1 MSKTRHGLCIF
12 VENEFGVIQRVTN
25 LFSARGMN
33 IDTIHTTPI
42 DSVANVSQISI
53 SLMETE
59 KNIELIQKLLMRLLI
74 VHEVHHIEIPMVENQ
89 PYISQIFKVQNE
101 FISQVKKV
109 LEQYEVICFNIYSN
123 PKIHCIT
130 GTQKVVSAL
139 TKHLSE
145 IQSFVVVK
153 EYSVF

>member
-74 VHEVHHIEIPMVENQ
+74 VHEVHHIEIPIVENQ
-89 PYISQIFKVQNE
+89 PYISQVFKVQNE

-109 LEQYEVICFNIYSN
+109 LEQYEVTCFNVYSN
-123 PKIHCIT
+123 TKIHCIT

-145 IQSFVVVK
+145 IQSFVVAK

>member
-33 IDTIHTTPI
+33 IDTIHTTPV

-89 PYISQIFKVQNE
+89 PYISQVFKVQNE

-109 LEQYEVICFNIYSN
+109 LEQYEVTCFNIYSN

-145 IQSFVVVK
+145 IQSFVVAK
-153 EYSVF
+153 EYHIF